1 MIQARNIDLSTFP
14 AAKYTIDNFAIPTTA
29 TTKLS
34 HSVTVAGKYLV
45 LCSMTSQTY
54 DGQNTLYMRIKLN
67 STNSEWRYNTI
78 HANYYGLLEAID
90 LLEANVGDTIA
101 CSVNSVATISA
112 SPNTQL
118 TMVVVRV
125 A

>member
-1 MIQARNIDLSTFP
+1 M
-14 AAKYTIDNFAIPTTA
+14 
-29 TTKLS
+29 
-34 HSVTVAGKYLV
+34 